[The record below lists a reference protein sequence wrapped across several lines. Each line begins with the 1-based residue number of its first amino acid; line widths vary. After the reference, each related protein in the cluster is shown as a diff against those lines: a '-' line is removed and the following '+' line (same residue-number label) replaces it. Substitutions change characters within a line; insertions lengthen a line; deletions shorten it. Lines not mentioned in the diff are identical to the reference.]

1 MNGDNRLAGIRLQSM
16 GSSTEKSIDF
26 QEQKLQSLQEASECL
41 LPEGFI
47 SKVSPPMFRD
57 HKSYVFILYCLNHV
71 DLVTDLQD
79 STKCHYPLQIFKDCK
94 LGSLVQRDF
103 AHYFQFS
110 QHGENNDYSDIDTT
124 LVNLANM
131 RDPLNN
137 SHLLKMTIV
146 PRVCSFDKRNSK
158 TYKLVLEYLN
168 RFETVL
174 TKFRP
179 QKNFTKIY
187 FNWLKLVESF
197 TELVFRDLLIKWQQ
211 WLELTMNDTTVKLN
225 IPFLLRK
232 FVTQLW
238 QKHFT
243 FQSSMNSSVDSFTE
257 LLLSKNSISLLDLP
271 QKTREYKLNFGLW
284 FDCQNGILIF
294 TNGIVRMSDEIIDE
308 RLKSFVRPAHVLVL
322 EDHPSDEI
330 VKKLV
335 FFIFS
340 AILQCFTDEIL
351 EC

>member
-1 MNGDNRLAGIRLQSM
+1 MSRDNGLARIRLQSV
-16 GSSTEKSIDF
+16 GSSTENSIEF
-26 QEQKLQSLQEASECL
+26 QELKLQSLQEASECSL
-41 LPEGFI
+41 LEGFI
-47 SKVSPPMFRD
+47 SKVRPPMFRD
-57 HKSYVFILYCLNHV
+57 HKSYVFLLYCLNHV
-71 DLVTDLQD
+71 DLVTDLQG

-94 LGSLVQRDF
+94 LSSLVQRDF
-103 AHYFQFS
+103 AHYFQFC
-110 QHGENNDYSDIDTT
+110 QHGDKDDHSDIDTT
-124 LVNLANM
+124 LVNLTNM
-131 RDPLNN
+131 QDSPN
-137 SHLLKMTIV
+137 SLHLLKMSII

-174 TKFRP
+174 TKFRR
-179 QKNFTKIY
+179 QKDFTKIY

-197 TELVFRDLLIKWQQ
+197 NELIFHDLLIKWQQ
-211 WLELTMNDTTVKLN
+211 WLELTRNDTTARLN
-225 IPFLLRK
+225 IPILLRK
-232 FVTQLW
+232 LVTKLS
-238 QKHFT
+238 QKYFT
-243 FQSSMNSSVDSFTE
+243 FQNSLNSSVDSFTE

-271 QKTREYKLNFGLW
+271 KETQKYKLNFGLW
-284 FDCQNGILIF
+284 LDCQNGILIF